1 MKHKIIFFLLFS
13 IVAVNAQTKDKA
25 VFKKPAPGFFKEMIK
40 EVNDFKK
47 PEKKERTSLKVDFEE
62 KNFPKSIDEFT
73 RYWHNDPVSQG
84 MTGTCWCYSS
94 TSFFESEINRIYKKE
109 IKLSEMY
116 TVYWE
121 YVEKAKRYVQQRGD
135 SEIGEGSEGNATPR
149 IWKMYGAAPYLA
161 YPGLKEG
168 QKYPDHSDMFNEM
181 KNYLKS
187 VKQNNAWNEDE
198 VVSTIKSILNHY
210 LGTPPQKF
218 NYDGK
223 EYTPKDFFTSV
234 MKLNLD
240 DYIDVLSLMEPPYFE
255 KVEYEVPDNWWHSS
269 DYCNVPLDMFMN
281 GIKGAIKNG
290 YTICIG
296 GDVSEPGY
304 DADYEVAV
312 VPTFDIPS
320 EYIDE
325 NARQFRFSNNTT
337 TDDHGIH
344 VVGYKDDG
352 GRRWFLIKDS
362 GAGSRNGNNKGYYFY
377 DEDYVKLKIM
387 DYMVHK
393 DAIPEIME
401 KIKK

>member
-1 MKHKIIFFLLFS
+1 MK
-13 IVAVNAQTKDKA
+13 
-25 VFKKPAPGFFKEMIK
+25 
-40 EVNDFKK
+40 
-47 PEKKERTSLKVDFEE
+47 
-62 KNFPKSIDEFT
+62 
-73 RYWHNDPVSQG
+73 
-84 MTGTCWCYSS
+84 
-94 TSFFESEINRIYKKE
+94 RISNQE

-121 YVEKAKRYVQQRGD
+121 YVEKAKGYVQERGN
-135 SEIGEGSEGNATPR
+135 SEFGEGSEGNATPR
-149 IWKMYGAAPYLA
+149 IWKMYGAVPYSA
-161 YPGLKEG
+161 YTGLKET
-168 QKYPDHSDMFNEM
+168 QKYPDHSDMFSEM

-187 VKQNNAWNEDE
+187 VKQNNAWNEGE

-210 LGTPPQKF
+210 LGAPPQKF

-223 EYTPKDFFTSV
+223 DYTPEEFFTNV

-240 DYIDVLSLMEPPYFE
+240 DYVDVLSIMQPGYFD

-269 DYCNVPLDMFMN
+269 DYCNVPLDIFMN
-281 GIKGAIKNG
+281 GIKNAVKNG
-290 YTICIG
+290 YTVCIG

-304 DADYEVAV
+304 DGEYEVAV

-325 NARQFRFSNNTT
+325 NARQFRFSNRTT

-352 GRRWFLIKDS
+352 SKMWFLIKDS

-401 KIKK
+401 KFKK